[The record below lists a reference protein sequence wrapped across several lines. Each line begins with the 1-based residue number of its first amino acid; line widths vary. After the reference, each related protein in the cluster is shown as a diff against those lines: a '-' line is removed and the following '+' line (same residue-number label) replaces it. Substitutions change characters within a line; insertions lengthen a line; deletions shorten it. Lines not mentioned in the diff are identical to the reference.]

1 MVNMFEHLSNF
12 AALCTPERD
21 GDRWRKVFCLC
32 MALMTHASAD
42 YSKKRFAAKIPLYR
56 WLFYKRK
63 EFRMSKVQKGDTV
76 RVHYTGK
83 LDDGTVFDSS
93 EGREPLEFTVGAE
106 QVIPGFEQAVEGME
120 EGETRSVTIP
130 AGDAYGEHRE
140 DLVVVIPRNQLPPDI
155 EPEVGMQLQVREPTG
170 QSFVVTVTAFDDE
183 TVTLDANHPL
193 AGKDLTF
200 DIEVVEI
207 IRPS

>member
-1 MVNMFEHLSNF
+1 
-12 AALCTPERD
+12 
-21 GDRWRKVFCLC
+21 
-32 MALMTHASAD
+32 
-42 YSKKRFAAKIPLYR
+42 
-56 WLFYKRK
+56 
-63 EFRMSKVQKGDTV
+63 
-76 RVHYTGK
+76 
-83 LDDGTVFDSS
+83 
-93 EGREPLEFTVGAE
+93 
-106 QVIPGFEQAVEGME
+106 ME

-130 AGDAYGEHRE
+130 ASEAYGEHRE

-155 EPEVGMQLQVREPTG
+155 EPEIGMQLQVREPTG

>member
-1 MVNMFEHLSNF
+1 
-12 AALCTPERD
+12 
-21 GDRWRKVFCLC
+21 
-32 MALMTHASAD
+32 
-42 YSKKRFAAKIPLYR
+42 
-56 WLFYKRK
+56 
-63 EFRMSKVQKGDTV
+63 MSKVQKGDTV

-130 AGDAYGEHRE
+130 ANEAYGEHRE

-155 EPEVGMQLQVREPTG
+155 EPEIGMQLQVREPTG